1 MHAARTPHAR
11 RVAAGLVKPPRLGN
25 YGPMGIAPTA
35 GEVGASSLP
44 VRAVVVPF
52 AVPEEARDL
61 GVGLAALIHT
71 FARVEGESVA
81 LAQLLTREP
90 GAEARAVEA
99 LVSPATWRELSGR
112 GGSEGAAERVSVV
125 LTGVLEPPV
134 DGRGHLQLV
143 AFDAATGR
151 RRAEQE
157 VSLDA
162 ESAGASVL
170 RAVESLCEELSGEAS
185 QLVDLAELDWEALE
199 GLLRAERCILHNP
212 LRGGPHDR
220 LAALLHLG
228 RAVADAPGSKLPA
241 ARLASVALDAVL
253 AQPSDPRIAAAS
265 LRALERA
272 IADAPSHVDLR
283 EAAAALRHRAGAHDE
298 AEAHVLAALETSPDR
313 PRLHA
318 LLSEARRGRGDLA
331 GAEEALV
338 EGLARCPQD
347 PSLFTE
353 RGALALERDEPEAA
367 RTWFTRALERAPGHP
382 AALLSLLALAVRAA
396 DPALLEEVAFRAA
409 VAESVPAD
417 VARRVLRH
425 YAALPAGSA
434 PSAPSDRVRCLL
446 RLAGR
451 IVAEGPDAWAELTLA
466 RAEIDL
472 GDVDSARL
480 HLSHVESSAP
490 ESALAAEARR
500 ARFALEHPQVAREVE
515 TVVREASTQ
524 SEEELVA
531 VTARARAL
539 ATSNDVWTAHFAVGL
554 VERRRQR
561 WEHARVA
568 LDLALQSSPGA
579 TPAHLELV
587 AVHVALGSTA
597 SALAH
602 ADRACALEGESARTL
617 AVRATALLA
626 AARHV
631 DARDAIQRALA
642 LDASDAGHRALAERI
657 HATLEPVGPLE
668 RLRQVFRFKKR

>member
-1 MHAARTPHAR
+1 M
-11 RVAAGLVKPPRLGN
+11 KPPCVGN
-25 YGPMGIAPTA
+25 YGRMAIAPTA
-35 GEVGASSLP
+35 AEASASSQP

-52 AVPEEARDL
+52 AVPDEARDL

-112 GGSEGAAERVSVV
+112 GPSEGERVSVV

-162 ESAGASVL
+162 ETAGASVL

-185 QLVDLAELDWEALE
+185 QLADLAELDWEALE
-199 GLLRAERCILHNP
+199 GVLRAERCILHNP

-228 RAVADAPGSKLPA
+228 RAVADAPRSRLPA

-253 AQPSDPRIAAAS
+253 AQPADARVAAAS

-272 IADAPSHVDLR
+272 IDDAPTHADLR
-283 EAAAALRHRAGAHDE
+283 EAAAALRHRAGAHDA
-298 AEAHVLAALETSPDR
+298 AEAHVLAALETHPDR

-331 GAEEALV
+331 GAEEAV
-338 EGLARCPQD
+338 DRGLARCPQE
-347 PSLFTE
+347 PSLLTE
-353 RGALALERDEPEAA
+353 RGALALERGEAEVA
-367 RTWFTRALERAPGHP
+367 RAWFSEALERAPGHP
-382 AALLSLLALAVRAA
+382 AALLSLLGLGARTS
-396 DPALLEEVAFRAA
+396 DPALLEEVAFRVAA
-409 VAESVPAD
+409 VDNLPVD
-417 VARRVLRH
+417 VARRVLRL
-425 YAALPAGSA
+425 YAALPPGSA
-434 PSAPSDRVRCLL
+434 PREPRERARCQR
-446 RLAGR
+446 RLADR
-451 IVAEGPDAWAELTLA
+451 IVADGPDAWAELTLA
-466 RAEIDL
+466 RAELDL
-472 GDVDSARL
+472 GCHESARA
-480 HLSHVESSAP
+480 HFSHVEASAP

-500 ARFALEHPQVAREVE
+500 ARFALDHPETARELE
-515 TVVREASTQ
+515 AVVREASTLTQ
-524 SEEELVA
+524 DELA
-531 VTARARAL
+531 AATTRARAL
-539 ATSNDVWTAHFAVGL
+539 ATANDVWTAHFAVGL

-561 WEHARVA
+561 WEHARAA
-568 LDLALQSSPGA
+568 LELALEKSPGA

-587 AVHVALGSTA
+587 AVHVALGSATE
-597 SALAH
+597 ALAH

-626 AARHV
+626 ADRHA

-642 LDASDAGHRALAERI
+642 LDASDADHRALAERI
-657 HATLEPVGPLE
+657 HATLEPVGAFE